1 MVSMDKSLSQLVRIS
16 KIVGSN
22 SLLTQGGGGNTS
34 VKTDD
39 GKFMY
44 IKASG
49 TALKDMSTKKGWRR
63 LKLESVISIIKD
75 KSINGGD
82 ICLREAEI
90 IRRLQ
95 RACDDGIK
103 RSVRPSVESHLH
115 AMLGRCVIH
124 LHPAAVLAYTCAKNG
139 KCELQRLFKKEGYPP
154 VWVPYATP
162 GFMLAKRMT
171 KLVENYKNK
180 LGVKPA
186 ILFLEKHGLLIST
199 QDALAA
205 LKLVE
210 KVIKRC
216 NSKLIQL
223 KTVKPKSVNQQAV
236 VFAKQCI
243 RDAVLKVTGE
253 KLLVHYFFDSDIA
266 AFLAR
271 PESKRLLSFP
281 ALTLDELLYA
291 NGPAVWLDKIGEA
304 EIEGKLTLQLKKG
317 VKPSVAFLVR
327 DVGLFIAGK
336 KKEVPAVSQIVR
348 NSFFIRTNANRMGG
362 ICGLN
367 KRQRELIYNW
377 QAYAVRK

>member
-49 TALKDMSTKKGWRR
+49 TALKDMNTKKGWRR
-63 LKLESVISIIKD
+63 LKLESVLSIIKD
-75 KSINGGD
+75 KSIDDAD

-95 RACDDGIK
+95 LACDDNIRGA
-103 RSVRPSVESHLH
+103 VRPSVESHLH
-115 AMLGRCVIH
+115 AMLGKYVIH
-124 LHPAAVLAYTCAKNG
+124 LHPAAVLAYTCAKDG
-139 KCELQRLFKKEGYPP
+139 KYELQRLFKEERYPP

-253 KLLVHYFFDSDIA
+253 KPLVHHFFDSDIA
-266 AFLAR
+266 AFLVR